1 MTEKEVKTL
10 EAFAAQI
17 RYETVKELAALGV
30 GHIGGA
36 MSIADILALLYGRV
50 MRTGPGSKA
59 ADRDRLI
66 VSKGHAGPAVYA
78 TLAIKGYF
86 PMEMLATLNRPG
98 TDLPSHC
105 DRLHTP
111 GVDFSTGSLGNG
123 ISLAAGS
130 AAAAKVKGHKD
141 YTYLILGDGE
151 CQEGQVW
158 EAAMFAAQYKLDNLV
173 AFVDNNHMQI
183 DGMTA
188 DVNSLLD
195 PAKKFESFGWYAQT
209 VNGHD
214 MESMDAAVRNAH
226 EQKGKPSVIILDT
239 VKGKG
244 CSFAEAAGAACHNM
258 PISKEMGERECA
270 RLKAVWDRLR
280 EAADCCKG
288 GDRV

>member
-17 RYETVKELAALGV
+17 RYETVKEIATLGV

-36 MSIADILALLYGRV
+36 MSIADLLALLYGKV
-50 MRTGPGSKA
+50 MHAEAGNKA
-59 ADRDRLI
+59 DDRDRLI
-66 VSKGHAGPAVYA
+66 VSKGHAGPVVYA
-78 TLAIKGYF
+78 TLALKGYF
-86 PMEMLATLNRPG
+86 PMEMLATLNQPG
-98 TDLPSHC
+98 TNLPSHC

-130 AAAAKVKGHKD
+130 AVAAKVRGHKD

-158 EAAMFAAQYKLDNLV
+158 EAAMFAAQYKLDNLI

-188 DVNSLLD
+188 DVNSLMD
-195 PAKKFESFGWYAQT
+195 PAKKFETFGWYAQT

-214 MESMDAAVRNAH
+214 MQAMDTAIRNAQ
-226 EQKGKPSVIILDT
+226 EQTGKPSVIILDT

-244 CSFAEAAGAACHNM
+244 CSFAEAAGTACHNM
-258 PISKEMGERECA
+258 PISKELGEQECA
-270 RLKAVWDRLR
+270 RLKKAWDEL
-280 EAADCCKG
+280 AQISSAL
-288 GDRV
+288 

>member
-1 MTEKEVKTL
+1 MTEKEIKTL
-10 EAFAAQI
+10 EAFAAKI
-17 RYETVKELAALGV
+17 RYESVKEIATLGV
-30 GHIGGA
+30 GHIGGC

-50 MRTGPGSKA
+50 MNTSAGNKA
-59 ADRDRLI
+59 VDRDRLI
-66 VSKGHAGPAVYA
+66 VSKGHSGPVVYA
-78 TLAIKGYF
+78 TLALKGYF
-86 PMEMLATLNRPG
+86 PMEMLATLNQPG
-98 TDLPSHC
+98 TNLPSHC

-111 GVDFSTGSLGNG
+111 GIDFSTGSLGNG

-158 EAAMFAAQYKLDNLV
+158 EAAMFSAQYKLDNLV

-188 DVNSLLD
+188 DVNSLID

-214 MESMDAAVRNAH
+214 MEAMDTAIQNAH
-226 EQKGKPSVIILDT
+226 KQTGRPSVIVLET

-244 CSFAEAAGAACHNM
+244 CSFAEAAGTACHNM
-258 PISKEMGERECA
+258 PISRELGERECA
-270 RLKAVWDRLR
+270 RLKQICDELEKIRDSL
-280 EAADCCKG
+280 
-288 GDRV
+288 